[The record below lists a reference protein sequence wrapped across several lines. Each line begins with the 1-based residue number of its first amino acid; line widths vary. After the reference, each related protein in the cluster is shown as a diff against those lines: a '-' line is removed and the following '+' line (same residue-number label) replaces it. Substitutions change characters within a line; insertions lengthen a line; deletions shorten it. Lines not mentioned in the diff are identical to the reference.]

1 MERTQNLVGFF
12 YRNAFNADLV
22 FDSLAGLDCTHIHES
37 KLCASD
43 FSAMHGL
50 SEVRLVSVSLCAIY
64 SKY

>member
-22 FDSLAGLDCTHIHES
+22 FDSLADLDCTHIHES
-37 KLCASD
+37 KLCTSD

-50 SEVRLVSVSLCAIY
+50 SKVRLV
-64 SKY
+64 